1 VTAHAAWGAGM
12 ADDCGD
18 ITQLLHDLKGGDS
31 AAEHL
36 LLPIVYAEL
45 HRLAGALMR
54 RERTGHTLQATA
66 LIHEAYLQL
75 IDQRDK
81 DWQNRVHFFAV
92 AAQVMRRVLVD
103 HARTRRAAKRGGA
116 YRKVSLDEAL
126 TLTNEQSD
134 EIVAIDEALSRL
146 ACLDPRQGRVVELR
160 FFGGLT
166 EDETAHVLGIASRT
180 VKRDWR
186 VAKAWL
192 HGELK
197 TARRS

>member
-1 VTAHAAWGAGM
+1 M
-12 ADDCGD
+12 ADDRGE
-18 ITQLLHDLKGGDS
+18 ITELLHKLKRGDHD
-31 AAEHL
+31 AERE
-36 LLPIVYAEL
+36 LLPVVYGEL
-45 HRLAGALMR
+45 HRLAAALMR
-54 RERTGHTLQATA
+54 RERAAHTLQATA

-75 IDQRDK
+75 TDQRDK

-103 HARTRRAAKRGGA
+103 HARTRGAVKRGGA
-116 YRKVSLDEAL
+116 YRQVSLDEAL
-126 TLTNEQSD
+126 MLTSDQSD

-146 ACLDPRQGRVVELR
+146 AQLDPRQGRVVELR

-166 EDETAHVLGIASRT
+166 EDETAHVLGVATRT

-197 TARRS
+197 TARQS

>member
-1 VTAHAAWGAGM
+1 MT
-12 ADDCGD
+12 DDRGGD
-18 ITQLLHDLKGGDS
+18 ITQLLHKLTGGDQD
-31 AAEHL
+31 AEREL
-36 LLPIVYAEL
+36 FPVVYTEL
-45 HRLAGALMR
+45 HRLAAALMR
-54 RERTGHTLQATA
+54 RERATHTLQATA

-81 DWQNRVHFFAV
+81 DWANRVHFFAV

-103 HARTRRAAKRGGA
+103 HARTHRAAKRGGA
-116 YRKVSLDEAL
+116 WRQVNLDEAL
-126 TLTNEQSD
+126 TLTSEQSD
-134 EIVAIDEALSRL
+134 EIVAVDEALSRL
-146 ACLDPRQGRVVELR
+146 TQLDPRQGRVVELR

-166 EDETAHVLGIASRT
+166 EDETAHVLGIAART

-197 TARRS
+197 TARRP